1 MKGEGCI
8 MLFSFFTYIL
18 PELSQTKASGD
29 PVPRKRLT
37 TGCLI
42 FYPDLWDNASM
53 KTYSFCSYSF
63 YSFCSNYGLERKYG
77 SGFSGKTTNSYRTM
91 EKKYN
96 WVPGQRYWNDSAGLY
111 NKDKSRTK
119 FVCKEVLYN
128 VNTETFW
135 RWF

>member
-1 MKGEGCI
+1 MNIISSFEIIK
-8 MLFSFFTYIL
+8 LFVRDL
-18 PELSQTKASGD
+18 LWRLELSISSKIGCCKSQNWTKWNNYRLWGD
-29 PVPRKRLT
+29 YKLLIDFSKVERKRLT

-96 WVPGQRYWNDSAGLY
+96 WVPGQRYECQKL
-111 NKDKSRTK
+111 
-119 FVCKEVLYN
+119 V
-128 VNTETFW
+128 
-135 RWF
+135 